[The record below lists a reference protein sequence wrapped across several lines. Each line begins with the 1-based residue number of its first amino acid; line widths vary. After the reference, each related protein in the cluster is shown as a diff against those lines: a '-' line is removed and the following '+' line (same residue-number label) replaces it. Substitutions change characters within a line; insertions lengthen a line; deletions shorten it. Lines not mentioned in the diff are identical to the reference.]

1 MSISIVN
8 GYVCAS
14 CADVAKARRG
24 ENPAKSDDVATASPT
39 RLAEA
44 RKAAEER
51 SAGSAGIATGTPAS
65 ASDPGTVNQVGASAG
80 TGRLDIRV

>member
-24 ENPAKSDDVATASPT
+24 ENPAKSEDAESASPT
-39 RLAEA
+39 QLSASLEA
-44 RKAAEER
+44 ARRKAGGTDETGLQGA
-51 SAGSAGIATGTPAS
+51 AAVTGIGTTS
-65 ASDPGTVNQVGASAG
+65 S
-80 TGRLDIRV
+80 GRVDIRV

>member
-24 ENPAKSDDVATASPT
+24 ENPAKSEDAASASPT
-39 RLAEA
+39 RLSASLEA
-44 RKAAEER
+44 SRRKADGGDE
-51 SAGSAGIATGTPAS
+51 AGLQGAAAATNVGTAS
-65 ASDPGTVNQVGASAG
+65 E
-80 TGRLDIRV
+80 GRVDIRV